1 MFSHKWSAIVMVAGV
16 TAMMSSARAAIMDF
30 QIAGINNV
38 QGNPL
43 SAIAHVT
50 TTDDTVTVTLSN
62 LLVNMRAADQA
73 ISAFSFATTTP
84 PVAGPSLTSI
94 IGAVRTVKANK
105 TYTDGA
111 DSADNNWTVNLAGA
125 TLSLNAKLPKYT
137 LVGPPNIGTDKY
149 DNANS
154 SVTGNSHN
162 PHLEPTITFML
173 NVPGITE
180 DTLLSHAW
188 FQFGTQPGTN
198 VFAATD
204 TSVTPIPEPASLAL
218 LALGTFLISK
228 RRRAR

>member
-1 MFSHKWSAIVMVAGV
+1 MFRHPLSALVMVACV
-16 TAMMSSARAAIMDF
+16 TAMMGSARAAIMDF
-30 QIAGINNV
+30 QIAGIHNI

-62 LLVNMRAADQA
+62 LLVNLRAADQA
-73 ISAFSFATTTP
+73 ISAFSFATTP
-84 PVAGPSLTSI
+84 APSAGPSLTSI
-94 IGAVRTVKANK
+94 IGAVRTIKANK
-105 TYTDGA
+105 TYIDGA
-111 DSADNNWTVNLAGA
+111 DSADNNWTVGLAGD

-137 LVGPPNIGTDKY
+137 LVGPPNISTNQY

-162 PHLEPTITFML
+162 PHLEPTVTFVL
-173 NVPGITE
+173 NAPGITE
-180 DTLLSHAW
+180 DTLISHAW

-204 TSVTPIPEPASLAL
+204 ISVTPIPEPASLAL
-218 LALGTFLISK
+218 LALSAMLLSK